1 MQRKIGSYTKQSLQF
16 WWSKFSILI
25 VWETFDQRLCVYDFF
40 DLHFFWIFTREMFSI
55 KLPCNVDDLINI
67 FKSYLKN
74 IEMYWCSFWTLNVC
88 HYVLMVPA
96 IFLPMVTLWQP
107 LKNKNLL
114 RTNRNQPE
122 LGKTT
127 LKYTNL
133 FSLISKILGF
143 YIWVF
148 TVFVRHFTR

>member
-1 MQRKIGSYTKQSLQF
+1 MFFLDLECLPLCINGTGNISANGYTMTTPK
-16 WWSKFSILI
+16 K
-25 VWETFDQRLCVYDFF
+25 
-40 DLHFFWIFTREMFSI
+40 
-55 KLPCNVDDLINI
+55 K
-67 FKSYLKN
+67 
-74 IEMYWCSFWTLNVC
+74 
-88 HYVLMVPA
+88 
-96 IFLPMVTLWQP
+96 
-107 LKNKNLL
+107 KNLL

-133 FSLISKILGF
+133 FSLISKILGS